1 MKTRTIERSNYAIKG
16 IPRSIDYTRPYE
28 IIAYRKKYGIPSC
41 KGKYYSRT
49 PYRAVL
55 QNT

>member
-1 MKTRTIERSNYAIKG
+1 MKIRKTERSNYAIKG
-16 IPRSIDYTRPYE
+16 IPRSIDYTRPYGN
-28 IIAYRKKYGIPSC
+28 ITYWKKYGIPSC